1 MKIQHIIFSFETG
14 GAETM
19 LVDIVNEQARL
30 GHDVSLLIVNTGVCE
45 DLIARISPE
54 VRIERFNRTP
64 GSMPLLLMARLNM
77 FLLRR
82 RPDIVHLHTH
92 KLVPLVRVMRR
103 RVLFTV
109 HDLDNPRIFGGVRM
123 AAISDAVKAHALRRQ
138 PGADVTVIENG
149 IADQSI
155 IPRPQRPLGT
165 PVRIVQVGRL
175 DTAHK
180 GQDILIDA
188 VAELN
193 RRGIDATVTFMG
205 GGPEADD
212 LKARAAAAGISGKV
226 TITGLCTRRDIY
238 THLCDYDI
246 MCHPSRLEGFGLCV
260 AEGMAAGLPLVVP
273 DSGGPYEVADS
284 GRLARTFPIGDPIAC
299 ADALEQVIRN
309 YPEALTLAD
318 TARRYVADNF
328 SLRRMV
334 ARYIDLY
341 TKMTT
346 R

>member
-1 MKIQHIIFSFETG
+1 
-14 GAETM
+14 M
-19 LVDIVNEQARL
+19 LVDIVNEQVAL
-30 GHDVSLLIVNTGVCE
+30 GHDVSLLIVNRGVSE
-45 DLIARISPE
+45 DLVGRISPK

-77 FLLRR
+77 FVLRR

-92 KLVPLVRVMRR
+92 KLVPLVRVMRP

-123 AAISDAVKAHALRRQ
+123 VAISDAVREHVLRRR
-138 PGADVTVIENG
+138 PDAKVSVIENG
-149 IADQSI
+149 IDDNKI
-155 IPRPQRPLGT
+155 VMRPERPLAA

-193 RRGIDATVTFMG
+193 SRGIEATVTFMG
-205 GGPEADD
+205 GGAEAESLTD
-212 LKARAAAAGISGKV
+212 RATAAGIADKV
-226 TITGLCTRRDIY
+226 TITGLCTRDDIY
-238 THLCDYDI
+238 SRLCDYDI
-246 MCHPSRLEGFGLCV
+246 MCHPSRFEGFGLCV

-273 DSGGPYEVADS
+273 DSGGPFEVADN
-284 GRLARTFPIGDPIAC
+284 GRLAATFAIGDPMAC
-299 ADALEQVIRN
+299 ADALERVIRN
-309 YPEALTLAD
+309 YPAALDLAREA
-318 TARRYVADNF
+318 RQYVSDNF

-334 ARYIDLY
+334 SRYIDLY
-341 TKMTT
+341 NDM
-346 R
+346 RR